1 MQSTRTCT
9 TDGCDR
15 PHYGRGLCRMHY
27 QRARKAGALKPLP
40 KPSPV
45 ERFMSKVDREGP
57 VPAKRPELG
66 RCWEWMAGK
75 SSLGYGMF
83 TVVGRGYISAHRW
96 YYEQLH
102 GEVPR
107 KFDLDHM
114 CHNRGCVNP
123 AHLRPVTRKA
133 NCENRKGPRK
143 GNRSGYRGVSYV
155 PHCKKWKATVCHNGE
170 DIYLG
175 LHPTPEAAAEAARV
189 KRNEL
194 FTCNDLDRLQDQDS
208 PGGPRVVQG

>member
-9 TDGCDR
+9 IEGCDR
-15 PHYGRGLCRMHY
+15 KHYGRGLCGKHY
-27 QRARKAGALKPLP
+27 QRARIAGTIAPSP
-40 KPSPV
+40 KPSPID
-45 ERFMSKVDREGP
+45 RFMAKVNKSGSIPEH
-57 VPAKRPELG
+57 RPDLG
-66 RCWEWMAGK
+66 RCWDWTAGK
-75 SSLGYGMF
+75 NNLGYALF
-83 TVVGRGYISAHRW
+83 SVTGRGCIAAHRW

-123 AHLRPVTRKA
+123 AHLRPATHKA
-133 NCENRKGPRK
+133 NCENLKGTRK
-143 GNRSGYRGVSYV
+143 GNSSGYRGVYYV

-170 DIYLG
+170 VIYLG
-175 LHPTPEAAAEAARV
+175 LHSTPEAAGEAARA

-194 FTCNDLDRLQDQDS
+194 FTCNDLDRL
-208 PGGPRVVQG
+208 